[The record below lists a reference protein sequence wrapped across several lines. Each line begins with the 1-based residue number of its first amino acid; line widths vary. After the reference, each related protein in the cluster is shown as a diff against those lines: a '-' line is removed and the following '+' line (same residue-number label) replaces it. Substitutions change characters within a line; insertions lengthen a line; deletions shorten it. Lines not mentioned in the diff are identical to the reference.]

1 MFAKSRFLA
10 EVFLDMKDKFN
21 EGDLYSEDY
30 WNELDIK
37 CLNYNAKL
45 YVFDKDT
52 YEILISSDRLETN
65 SDMSRLDPHILN
77 EPSKTVLKNEN
88 YVIEVHNVDAI
99 GTDFIN
105 LRGIL
110 PDGNVVLIRTPVE
123 SVTIASSISN
133 RFLIVIGIIFAFIS
147 VFVSRFTAK
156 KLARPIN
163 ELSQLSEKMCTL
175 DFESKYVSRGINYEI
190 DQFGQNMNELS
201 ETLEKTI
208 KELRQANIQL
218 QTDLKVREETEKMR
232 KDFFANASH
241 ELKTPLALIQGYAEG
256 LVDGAFSDPE
266 DFKFYCDVIIDESKK
281 MNRLVCQMISLN
293 QLEYKENVMSVD
305 RFNLTD
311 MINSILDANKLL
323 IEQYDANVIFSE
335 TKSIYIWADEFSIE
349 QVITN
354 YLTNALHYAKGDKL
368 IKISVEEREHDI
380 VLNFYNRGDLIPE
393 ENLPFIW
400 DKFYKS
406 DQSRSREYGG
416 SGIGLSIVKTV
427 MERLKKNYGVK
438 NLSDGVLFWVELD
451 K

>member
-10 EVFLDMKDKFN
+10 EVFIEMSDRFY

-30 WNELDIK
+30 GEEVGVK
-37 CLNYNAKL
+37 CMIYNAKF
-45 YVFDKDT
+45 YVLDKDT
-52 YEILISSDRLETN
+52 HEILVANERPISKGND
-65 SDMSRLDPHILN
+65 DKLDLKILDT
-77 EPSKTVLKNEN
+77 PSKTVFKDDN
-88 YVIEVHNVDAI
+88 YIIEVHNIKAI

-105 LRGIL
+105 LRGTL
-110 PDGNVVLIRTPVE
+110 PDGNIVLIRTPVE

-201 ETLEKTI
+201 LTLEQTI
-208 KELRQANIQL
+208 KELRQANIKL
-218 QTDLKVREETEKMR
+218 QTDLKLREDAEKMR

-256 LVDGAFSDPE
+256 LEDGSFSDPE
-266 DFKFYCDVIIDESKK
+266 DCKFYCDVIIDESKK
-281 MNRLVCQMISLN
+281 MNRLVHQMISLN
-293 QLEYKENVMSVD
+293 QLEYEEDVITVD

-311 MINSILDANKLL
+311 MINSILYSNKLL
-323 IEQYDANVIFSE
+323 IEQYRANVIFSE

-368 IKISVEEREHDI
+368 IKISIDERERDV
-380 VLNFYNRGDLIPE
+380 VLNFYNRGDTIPE
-393 ENLPFIW
+393 EDLPFIW

-427 MERLKKNYGVK
+427 MERMKKDYGVK
-438 NLSDGVLFWVELD
+438 NLSDGVLFYVELD